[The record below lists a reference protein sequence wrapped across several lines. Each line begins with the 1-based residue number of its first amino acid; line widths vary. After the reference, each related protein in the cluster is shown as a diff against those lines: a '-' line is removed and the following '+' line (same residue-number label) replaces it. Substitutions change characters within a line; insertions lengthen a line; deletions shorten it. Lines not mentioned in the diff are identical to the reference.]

1 MPQLACPSRPS
12 LRAAPPPPHP
22 AHRAPRRAGPPRAA
36 LLLAGALALA
46 ACTPRAVIPDAERER
61 TREALDGQQRYL
73 RVAVSVHP
81 LYGDGSRRLLLDA
94 PPSEVDLLRGAG
106 DERVAPPPAERILPP
121 GTPVRITEVEF
132 PTGLVIARRV
142 VLSPRYHPW
151 VLLSVP
157 GDARPHVL
165 VLPQLTVSASDAVA
179 EVDRILTADDPSAAL
194 AALPPAQREAVLQKT
209 LVEGLP
215 ARAVEM
221 AWGMPERKRIDR
233 PAGTEEWSWPDAK
246 RRAFLLDERLVRWEQ
261 VP

>member
-1 MPQLACPSRPS
+1 MPLPACPLPLPRRS
-12 LRAAPPPPHP
+12 
-22 AHRAPRRAGPPRAA
+22 APRPPRPAGLPLAA
-36 LLLAGALALA
+36 LALATLA

-81 LYGDGSRRLLLDA
+81 LFGDGTRRLLLDA
-94 PPSEVDLLRGAG
+94 HPSEVDLLRGAG
-106 DERVAPPPAERILPP
+106 GERVAPPPAERILPP
-121 GTPVRITEVEF
+121 GTPVRISEVEF

-151 VLLSVP
+151 VILSVP

-165 VLPQLTVSASDAVA
+165 VLPQLTVTASDAVA
-179 EVDRILTADDPSAAL
+179 EVDRVLTADDPSPAL
-194 AALPPAQREAVLQKT
+194 AALPTDQRDAVLRKA

-221 AWGMPERKRIDR
+221 AWGLPERKRIDR
-233 PAGTEEWSWPDAK
+233 PAGTEEWTWPDAR
-246 RRAFLLDERLVRWEQ
+246 RRAFLLDDRLVRWEQ
-261 VP
+261 TP